1 MSKIEQRRDGNGPT
15 AFPSPP
21 LIGIYR

>member
-1 MSKIEQRRDGNGPT
+1 MSKIEQRRDGGGPKVS
-15 AFPSPP
+15 PPPP